1 MIERLVGRALKY
13 KYPIFIIFLAVCIL
27 GSWALFSLPIDA
39 FPDISPNL
47 VQVFGEVDGMAAE
60 EIEQLVSRP
69 IEVAMMGLPGVKTV
83 RSSSAF
89 GLATVNIYFNDDVDI

>member
-1 MIERLVGRALKY
+1 MIEHLVKYALKY
-13 KYPIFIIFLAVCIL
+13 RLTVLIAFLAVCVL
-27 GSWALFSLPIDA
+27 GSWALVSLPIDA

-83 RSSSAF
+83 RSGSAF
-89 GLATVNIYFNDDVDI
+89 GLE